1 MKSKII
7 FTVIALV
14 CLIGAISVASA
25 EQATT
30 ISWGH
35 NPAIYG
41 SNVVWSDD
49 TFGNNGIIH
58 VYNLTTETDAKINFS
73 NASYPAIYGNKIVWH
88 DESDGTP
95 RLTVYDIP
103 SGTSV
108 STIK

>member
-7 FTVIALV
+7 FTAIALV

-41 SNVVWSDD
+41 SKDPPRNNLS
-49 TFGNNGIIH
+49 TFLH
-58 VYNLTTETDAKINFS
+58 CT
-73 NASYPAIYGNKIVWH
+73 
-88 DESDGTP
+88 
-95 RLTVYDIP
+95 
-103 SGTSV
+103 
-108 STIK
+108 